1 MSLLS
6 QQSAVGFADLGKE
19 RRQLL
24 RPAKNTGTLEPIR
37 LFERVCP
44 EGSSLAQ
51 RISVHHRAVKPVMLW
66 RLGFWNSS
74 KIAIKH
80 GPRARLNK
88 LIRPFD
94 CSLAFLFNLPFFS
107 PSTLTFCFITFVTGS
122 LRASYIPRVYSIGTP
137 GRYLS
142 HISLPQQTSPYKHK
156 QQFNSA

>member
-1 MSLLS
+1 MTSAMSLLS

-37 LFERVCP
+37 LFERVRP

-94 CSLAFLFNLPFFS
+94 CSLAFLFNLLFS
-107 PSTLTFCFITFVTGS
+107 VNFDFLLYYFRYWVSACVIYTSCLLHRNSGSVLKPHLTPSTNEPI
-122 LRASYIPRVYSIGTP
+122 
-137 GRYLS
+137 
-142 HISLPQQTSPYKHK
+142 
-156 QQFNSA
+156 